1 MERRINWFGLAA
13 GIITLVVVVVSLFL
27 PWWQLTIGDKLIQVN
42 ASPMNTNFGLLSL
55 QFTIPLIWAWNLA
68 SILTFV
74 AAGLVMLL
82 YSVIPTKSYSKE
94 LLGFSYKKPIYALI
108 SFVAGL
114 LVLVAIA
121 SFLGVSIPVMGS
133 SNVALPTQFMP
144 MGASI
149 SVLVSGSFQLPFWL
163 AIVAAALCIAAR
175 LYHRRVAKVPKT
187 GPETAASPTETMSTS
202 VSA

>member
-108 SFVAGL
+108 SFVVGL

-121 SFLGVSIPVMGS
+121 SFAGVSIPVMGS

-144 MGASI
+144 FGLSI
-149 SVLVSGSFQLPFWL
+149 SALVSANFQLPFWL
-163 AIVAAALCIAAR
+163 AVVAAALCIAAR
-175 LYHRRVAKVPKT
+175 LYHGRVAKAPKT

>member
-121 SFLGVSIPVMGS
+121 SFLGVSIPVMGT

>member
-163 AIVAAALCIAAR
+163 AVVAAALCIAAR
-175 LYHRRVAKVPKT
+175 LYHRRVAKAPKT
-187 GPETAASPTETMSTS
+187 APATATSPTETAATDGK
-202 VSA
+202 A

>member
-55 QFTIPLIWAWNLA
+55 QFTIPLIWAWNIA

-82 YSVIPTKSYSKE
+82 YSVIPTKSYAKE

-108 SFVAGL
+108 SFVVGL

-121 SFLGVSIPVMGS
+121 SFAGVSIPVMGS

-144 MGASI
+144 LGLSI
-149 SVLVSGSFQLPFWL
+149 SVLVSANFQLPFWL
-163 AIVAAALCIAAR
+163 AVVAAALCIAAR
-175 LYHRRVAKVPKT
+175 LYHRRVAKAPKT
-187 GPETAASPTETMSTS
+187 EPATAASPTETAATDET
-202 VSA
+202 A

>member
-55 QFTIPLIWAWNLA
+55 QFTIPLIWAWNIA

-82 YSVIPTKSYSKE
+82 YSVIPTKSYAKE

-108 SFVAGL
+108 SFVVGL

-121 SFLGVSIPVMGS
+121 SFAGVSIPVMGS

-144 MGASI
+144 LGLSI
-149 SVLVSGSFQLPFWL
+149 SVLVSANFQLPFWL
-163 AIVAAALCIAAR
+163 AVVAAALCIAAR
-175 LYHRRVAKVPKT
+175 LYHRRVAKAPKT
-187 GPETAASPTETMSTS
+187 EPATAASPTETAATDGK
-202 VSA
+202 A

>member
-121 SFLGVSIPVMGS
+121 SSLGVSIPVMGS

>member
-163 AIVAAALCIAAR
+163 AVVAAALCIAAR

>member
-1 MERRINWFGLAA
+1 MNTKINWFGLAA
-13 GIITLVVVVVSLFL
+13 GIITLIVLVISWYV
-27 PWWQLTIGDKLIQVN
+27 PWWQLTVGENLMEVN
-42 ASPMNTNFGLLSL
+42 ASPVNTNFGLLGT
-55 QFTIPLIWAWNLA
+55 QFTVPLIWALNLV
-68 SILTFV
+68 SILTFT
-74 AAGLVMLL
+74 ASGIVMLI
-82 YSVIPTKSYSKE
+82 YSFIPTKSYSKH
-94 LLGFSYKKPIYALI
+94 LLGFSYKKPLYALI
-108 SFVAGL
+108 TFVAGL
-114 LVLVAIA
+114 LVITSIA
-121 SFLGVSIPVMGS
+121 GLLGISIPLIGS
-133 SNVALPTQFMP
+133 TNLMLPTQFLP

>member
-1 MERRINWFGLAA
+1 
-13 GIITLVVVVVSLFL
+13 
-27 PWWQLTIGDKLIQVN
+27 
-42 ASPMNTNFGLLSL
+42 MNTNFGLLSL

-82 YSVIPTKSYSKE
+82 YSVIPTKSYAKE

-108 SFVAGL
+108 SFVVGL

-133 SNVALPTQFMP
+133 SNVALPTKFMP
-144 MGASI
+144 FGLSI
-149 SVLVSGSFQLPFWL
+149 SALVSANFQLPFWL
-163 AIVAAALCIAAR
+163 AVVAAALCIAAR
-175 LYHRRVAKVPKT
+175 LYHRRVAKI
-187 GPETAASPTETMSTS
+187 PETAPVTAASPTETAATDET
-202 VSA
+202 A

>member
-55 QFTIPLIWAWNLA
+55 QFTIPLIWAWNIA

-82 YSVIPTKSYSKE
+82 YSVIPTKSYAKE

-108 SFVAGL
+108 SFVVGL

-121 SFLGVSIPVMGS
+121 NFAGVSIPVMGS

>member
-55 QFTIPLIWAWNLA
+55 QFTIPLIWAWNIA

-82 YSVIPTKSYSKE
+82 YSVIPTKSYAKE

-108 SFVAGL
+108 SFVVGL

-121 SFLGVSIPVMGS
+121 SFAGVSIPVMGS

-175 LYHRRVAKVPKT
+175 LYHRRVAKAPKT
-187 GPETAASPTETMSTS
+187 EPATAASPTETAATDGK
-202 VSA
+202 A

>member
-82 YSVIPTKSYSKE
+82 YSVIPTKSYAKE

-108 SFVAGL
+108 SFVVGL

>member
-82 YSVIPTKSYSKE
+82 YSVIPTKSYAKE

-108 SFVAGL
+108 SFVVGL
-114 LVLVAIA
+114 LVLVALA
-121 SFLGVSIPVMGS
+121 SFAGVSIPVMGS

-149 SVLVSGSFQLPFWL
+149 SVLVSGSFQLPFYL

-175 LYHRRVAKVPKT
+175 LYHKNLAKVPKT

>member
-74 AAGLVMLL
+74 AAGLIMLL

-108 SFVAGL
+108 SFVVGL

-121 SFLGVSIPVMGS
+121 SFAGVSIPVMGS

-144 MGASI
+144 LGLSI
-149 SVLVSGSFQLPFWL
+149 SVLVSANFQLPFWL
-163 AIVAAALCIAAR
+163 AVVAAALCIAAR
-175 LYHRRVAKVPKT
+175 LYHRRVAKAPKT

>member
-163 AIVAAALCIAAR
+163 AVAAAALCIVAR
-175 LYHRRVAKVPKT
+175 IYHMRIAKTQLVAPATV
-187 GPETAASPTETMSTS
+187 ALRTETRAIS
-202 VSA
+202 

>member
-108 SFVAGL
+108 SFVVGL

-121 SFLGVSIPVMGS
+121 SFAGVSIPVMGS

>member
-108 SFVAGL
+108 SFVVGL

-121 SFLGVSIPVMGS
+121 SFAGVSIPVMGS

-144 MGASI
+144 FGLSI
-149 SVLVSGSFQLPFWL
+149 SALVSANFQLPFWL
-163 AIVAAALCIAAR
+163 AVVAAALCIAAR
-175 LYHRRVAKVPKT
+175 LYHRRVAKAPKT
-187 GPETAASPTETMSTS
+187 EPATAASPTETAATDET
-202 VSA
+202 A